1 MIIIGEGG
9 IFYFRWEKEGSFS
22 FLRGKGRVTKVRGY
36 SVLSSLIGTLVGFRH
51 EVKFSVNI

>member
-9 IFYFRWEKEGSFS
+9 IFYFWWEKEGSFS
-22 FLRGKGRVTKVRGY
+22 FLRGKGRVRGY
-36 SVLSSLIGTLVGFRH
+36 SVLSFLIGTLVGFRR

>member
-9 IFYFRWEKEGSFS
+9 IFYFWWEKEGSFS
-22 FLRGKGRVTKVRGY
+22 FLRGKGRVRGY
-36 SVLSSLIGTLVGFRH
+36 SSLIGTLVGFRR